1 MSRPNTPWHSSRLA
15 SLRIAHGVHASC
27 RACEQTITEADL
39 ACAVTLDDGDRVHTM
54 NFHHSCYREWTL
66 KQGNSRAVDST
77 DVELA
82 EGLQR

>member
-1 MSRPNTPWHSSRLA
+1 MRLA

-27 RACEQTITEADL
+27 TACEQTITEADL
-39 ACAVTLDDGDRVHTM
+39 ACAVTLEGDGQAQTM

-82 EGLQR
+82 EGLQK